1 MPNKNPQTDIEPLLD
16 RRDQIDGLT
25 KELDEARRR
34 LLEAEADLAEEQAAV
49 NAFRMHCRLKLD
61 AWIEALNDLQTRK
74 QSFLTRLQLMRQAK
88 DMGIQYDDKDP
99 FWQTAESADEFTGD
113 GIEEDDQNETLILPT
128 DTPRD
133 KAAEKRLYRKLAR
146 KFHPDLGITAIEIAY
161 RTEMMSA
168 VNVAYEQEDV
178 QALYDLSGE
187 LDPSEAAEVA
197 AIKSKEI
204 RQLKRQL
211 IQSKRRRQRARRRLT
226 SLRNENTA
234 RLWRKARYLDETGTD
249 WWEIVRREIEEATE
263 RVRIDVDE
271 LDHQIVSLED
281 LQENPSNNLNV
292 EVG

>member
-1 MPNKNPQTDIEPLLD
+1 MQNKKPQTDIAPLPDRQDQLD
-16 RRDQIDGLT
+16 ELI
-25 KELDEARRR
+25 KELDEARQR
-34 LLEAEADLAEEQAAV
+34 LLEAEAELAEEQAAV

-74 QSFLTRLQLMRQAK
+74 QSLLTRLQLMRQAK

-99 FWQTAESADEFTGD
+99 FWQTEEFADESTSD
-113 GIEEDDQNETLILPT
+113 RTEDDDQNEALILPT

-133 KAAEKRLYRKLAR
+133 KAAEKRLYRELAR
-146 KFHPDLGITAIEIAY
+146 KFHPDLGITAVEIAY

-168 VNVAYEQEDV
+168 VNVAYEREDV

-187 LDPSEAAEVA
+187 LDPGEAAEVA

-204 RQLKRQL
+204 RQLRRQL
-211 IQSKRRRQRARRRLT
+211 FQCKRRRQRARRRLS

-249 WWEIVRREIEEATE
+249 WWEIVRREIKEATD
-263 RVRIDVDE
+263 RVRIDVDGLE
-271 LDHQIVSLED
+271 HQIEYLVNI
-281 LQENPSNNLNV
+281 QENPSNELHRNA
-292 EVG
+292 G